1 MDKAYAA
8 YASYLMGEIHER
20 TGEIELARQRYQFFI
35 DLWAEADEELQPL
48 VDDVRQRVARLR

>member
-1 MDKAYAA
+1 
-8 YASYLMGEIHER
+8 MGEIHER